1 MWERKDGYKAGKKK
15 EEKTEEK
22 TEQGTRDRIKAEAEN
37 ELQVVH
43 KISSCNRLGKIRLSG
58 TGVFRRLASSFLL
71 LLMLLLPAFGVTAA
85 EMKVHFLDVGQGL
98 SILVQ
103 TDGKNLLYDGGGR
116 NAASFVVSYLEDQG
130 VENLDYLISSHY
142 DEDHLSGL
150 VGCLKRFSVGTV
162 IGSDYVHESK
172 LYSSFMD
179 AVSAKGLEVQ
189 YPAVGTMYV
198 LGDAEFE
205 VLAPQTVSSTDS
217 NNNSVVIRLIND
229 GDSFLFAGDAEY
241 ASEKEMCASGMDLNC
256 DVLVLG
262 HHGSATST
270 SWDFLAQTVPTWAV
284 ISCGANNSYGHPNAE
299 TMEKMES
306 MDIEIFRTDLQGTIV
321 ATSSGEGITW
331 NTQPCQDYSSGDG
344 EYSGYD
350 DEEQKYSAQPE
361 DSDAQ
366 SGDQD
371 IQSGDDGTQAAEP
384 SASGDLVW
392 LSENGT
398 KYHSK
403 NDCGKMNPDKAWQV
417 SRADAVAMGYEACK
431 KCF

>member
-1 MWERKDGYKAGKKK
+1 MWERKNGYKAEQKK
-15 EEKTEEK
+15 EEKTGQSTK
-22 TEQGTRDRIKAEAEN
+22 DRIKSEAEN
-37 ELQVVH
+37 ELHVVH
-43 KISSCNRLGKIRLSG
+43 KISACNRLGKMRLSG
-58 TGVFRRLASSFLL
+58 TGVFRQLAGSFLL
-71 LLMLLLPAFGVTAA
+71 LLMFLLPGFGVTAA
-85 EMKVHFLDVGQGL
+85 EMKVHVLNVGQGL

-130 VENLDYLISSHY
+130 VENLDYLINSHY

-150 VGCLKRFSVGTV
+150 VGCLNHFSVGTV

-205 VLAPQTVSSTDS
+205 VLAPQTVSSTDG

-229 GDSFLFAGDAEY
+229 EDSFLFTGDAEY

-321 ATSSGEGITW
+321 ADSSGAGITW

-344 EYSGYD
+344 EYRSYD
-350 DEEQKYSAQPE
+350 EEEQKYSAQSGDE
-361 DSDAQ
+361 NAQ
-366 SGDQD
+366 SGN
-371 IQSGDDGTQAAEP
+371 QAAEP
-384 SASGDLVW
+384 SAFGDLVW

>member
-1 MWERKDGYKAGKKK
+1 MHHKRSFRRKLQTFFLSLLLVLLTVAEVPSAAY
-15 EEKTEEK
+15 T
-22 TEQGTRDRIKAEAEN
+22 AEA
-37 ELQVVH
+37 
-43 KISSCNRLGKIRLSG
+43 
-58 TGVFRRLASSFLL
+58 ASADTT
-71 LLMLLLPAFGVTAA
+71 MA
-85 EMKVHFLDVGQGL
+85 VHFLDVGQGL

-130 VENLDYLISSHY
+130 VENLDYLINSHY

-150 VGCLKRFSVGTV
+150 VGCLNHFSVGTV

-205 VLAPQTVSSTDS
+205 VLAPQTVSSTDG

-229 GDSFLFAGDAEY
+229 EDSFLFTGDAEY

-321 ATSSGEGITW
+321 ADSSGAGITW

-344 EYSGYD
+344 EYRSYD
-350 DEEQKYSAQPE
+350 EEEQKYSAQSGDE
-361 DSDAQ
+361 NAQ
-366 SGDQD
+366 SGN
-371 IQSGDDGTQAAEP
+371 QAAEP
-384 SASGDLVW
+384 SASGDQVW

>member
-1 MWERKDGYKAGKKK
+1 MWERKNGYKAEQKK
-15 EEKTEEK
+15 EEKTGQSTK
-22 TEQGTRDRIKAEAEN
+22 DRIKAEAEN
-37 ELQVVH
+37 ELHVVH
-43 KISSCNRLGKIRLSG
+43 KISACNRLGKMWLSG
-58 TGVFRRLASSFLL
+58 TGVFRQLAGSFLL
-71 LLMLLLPAFGVTAA
+71 LLMFLLPGFGVTAA
-85 EMKVHFLDVGQGL
+85 EMKVHFLNVGQGL

-150 VGCLKRFSVGTV
+150 VGCLNRFSVGTV

-198 LGDAEFE
+198 LGDTEFE
-205 VLAPQTVSSTDS
+205 VLAPQTVSSTDG

-229 GDSFLFAGDAEY
+229 EDSFLFTGDAEY

-321 ATSSGEGITW
+321 ADSSGSGITW

-344 EYSGYD
+344 EYRSYEE
-350 DEEQKYSAQPE
+350 EEQKYSAQSGDE
-361 DSDAQ
+361 NAQ
-366 SGDQD
+366 SGN
-371 IQSGDDGTQAAEP
+371 QAAEP
-384 SASGDLVW
+384 SASDDLVW

>member
-1 MWERKDGYKAGKKK
+1 MWERKDGYKAGQKK
-15 EEKTEEK
+15 EEK

-37 ELQVVH
+37 ELHVVH

-103 TDGKNLLYDGGGR
+103 TEGKNLLYDGGGR

-150 VGCLKRFSVGTV
+150 VGCLNRFSVGTV

-270 SWDFLAQTVPTWAV
+270 SWDFLAQTVPSYAV

-321 ATSSGEGITW
+321 ATSSGSGITW

-344 EYSGYD
+344 EYSSYD
-350 DEEQKYSAQPE
+350 EEEQKYSAQPE

>member
-1 MWERKDGYKAGKKK
+1 MWIRKSRYSAEQKTKEEPGRSTEDQMACKMKSEEERKRSTAFG
-15 EEKTEEK
+15 
-22 TEQGTRDRIKAEAEN
+22 R
-37 ELQVVH
+37 
-43 KISSCNRLGKIRLSG
+43 
-58 TGVFRRLASSFLL
+58 FRRLTGSFLL
-71 LLMLLLPAFGVTAA
+71 LLLLLLLGIGVTAA

-130 VENLDYLISSHY
+130 VETLDYLISSHY

-150 VGCLKRFSVGTV
+150 VGCLNRFETGTV

-172 LYSSFMD
+172 LYQSFMD
-179 AVSAKGLEVQ
+179 GVSAKGLEVQ
-189 YPAVGTMYV
+189 HPAVGTMYL

-217 NNNSVVIRLIND
+217 NDNSVVIKLVN
-229 GDSFLFAGDAEY
+229 GEDSFLFPGDAEY

-256 DVLVLG
+256 EVLVLG

-270 SWDFLAQTVPTWAV
+270 SWDFLAQTVPTYAV
-284 ISCGANNSYGHPNAE
+284 ISCGADNSYGHPNAE

-321 ATSSGEGITW
+321 ATSSGDGITW
-331 NTQPCQDYSSGDG
+331 NQEPCQDYSSGDG
-344 EYSGYD
+344 EYSGYE
-350 DEEQKYSAQPE
+350 DEEADYDAKAENQSSQSEGQNLQQEEETQP
-361 DSDAQ
+361 
-366 SGDQD
+366 
-371 IQSGDDGTQAAEP
+371 QAA
-384 SASGDLVW
+384 ADAGNLVW
-392 LSENGT
+392 LSETGS
-398 KYHSK
+398 KYHSR
-403 NDCGKMNPDKAWQV
+403 NNCGRMNPDKAWQV
-417 SRADAVAMGYEACK
+417 SEKDAIAMGYEACK

>member
-1 MWERKDGYKAGKKK
+1 MIQVLKK
-15 EEKTEEK
+15 TWR
-22 TEQGTRDRIKAEAEN
+22 Q
-37 ELQVVH
+37 
-43 KISSCNRLGKIRLSG
+43 RLLS
-58 TGVFRRLASSFLL
+58 
-71 LLMLLLPAFGVTAA
+71 LLLPILLVFAMAGVGMKVPVQAA
-85 EMKVHFLDVGQGL
+85 GNDTGAQTGEMKVHFLDVGQGL

-103 TDGKNLLYDGGGR
+103 SEGKTMIYDGGDKKTSR
-116 NAASFVVSYLEDQG
+116 FVVAYLKEQG
-130 VENLDYLISSHY
+130 VTEIDYLISSHY

-150 VGCLKRFSVGTV
+150 VGCLNRFSVGTV

-205 VLAPQTVSSTDS
+205 VLAPQTVSSTDG

-229 GDSFLFAGDAEY
+229 EDSFLFTGDAEY

-321 ATSSGEGITW
+321 ADSSGSGITW

-344 EYSGYD
+344 EYRSYD
-350 DEEQKYSAQPE
+350 EEEQKYSAQSGDE
-361 DSDAQ
+361 NAQ
-366 SGDQD
+366 SGN
-371 IQSGDDGTQAAEP
+371 QAAEP

>member
-1 MWERKDGYKAGKKK
+1 MWERKDGYKTGQKK
-15 EEKTEEK
+15 EEK
-22 TEQGTRDRIKAEAEN
+22 TEQGTKDRIKAEAEN
-37 ELQVVH
+37 ELHVVH

-150 VGCLKRFSVGTV
+150 VGCLNRFSVGTV

-321 ATSSGEGITW
+321 ATSSGAGITW

-344 EYSGYD
+344 EYSSYD

>member
-1 MWERKDGYKAGKKK
+1 MGEAMLERKNGYNTKQNMKQSTKHKLKSEMESGTKK
-15 EEKTEEK
+15 EPHMPHKTAQWSGLEKMRRP
-22 TEQGTRDRIKAEAEN
+22 GIGA
-37 ELQVVH
+37 
-43 KISSCNRLGKIRLSG
+43 
-58 TGVFRRLASSFLL
+58 FRRLAVSFLL
-71 LLMLLLPAFGVTAA
+71 LFLLLLPGFGVTAA

-150 VGCLKRFSVGTV
+150 VGCLNRFSVGTV

-172 LYSSFMD
+172 LYSSFMG

-189 YPAVGTMYV
+189 YPAVGAMYV

-205 VLAPQTVSSTDS
+205 VLAPRTVSNTDS

-229 GDSFLFAGDAEY
+229 EDSFLFTGDAEY
-241 ASEKEMCASGMDLNC
+241 SSEKEMCASGMDLNC

-321 ATSSGEGITW
+321 ATSSGSGITW

-344 EYSGYD
+344 EYSSYD
-350 DEEQKYSAQPE
+350 DEEQKYSVQPE

-366 SGDQD
+366 SGD
-371 IQSGDDGTQAAEP
+371 
-384 SASGDLVW
+384 LVW
-392 LSENGT
+392 LSETGT

-403 NDCGKMNPDKAWQV
+403 NNCGKMNPDKAWQV

>member
-1 MWERKDGYKAGKKK
+1 MWERKDGYKA
-15 EEKTEEK
+15 EQKTEEK
-22 TEQGTRDRIKAEAEN
+22 KEQGTGARIKAEAEN
-37 ELQVVH
+37 GLHVVH
-43 KISSCNRLGKIRLSG
+43 KIASCNRLGKMRLSG
-58 TGVFRRLASSFLL
+58 TGMFRRLAGSFLL
-71 LLMLLLPAFGVTAA
+71 LLMLLLPGFGVTAA

-130 VENLDYLISSHY
+130 VETLDYLISSHY

-150 VGCLKRFSVGTV
+150 VGCLNRFSVGTV

-205 VLAPQTVSSTDS
+205 VLAPRTVSSTDS

-229 GDSFLFAGDAEY
+229 EDSFLFTGDAEY
-241 ASEKEMCASGMDLNC
+241 TSEKEMCASGMDLNC

-270 SWDFLAQTVPTWAV
+270 SWDFLAQTVPTYAV
-284 ISCGANNSYGHPNAE
+284 ISCGADNSYGHPNAE

-321 ATSSGEGITW
+321 ADSSGSGITW
-331 NTQPCQDYSSGDG
+331 STQPCQDYSSGDG
-344 EYSGYD
+344 EYSSY
-350 DEEQKYSAQPE
+350 DEEENKYGAAQPE
-361 DSDAQ
+361 DS
-366 SGDQD
+366 SGNQD
-371 IQSGDDGTQAAEP
+371 VQLDDDGTQAEEHL
-384 SASGDLVW
+384 ASGDLVW

-403 NDCGKMNPDKAWQV
+403 NNCGKMNPDKAWQV
-417 SRADAVAMGYEACK
+417 SKEDAIAMGYEACK